1 MNDLVENNLILSAKS
16 GNVDAYNELVLLYQ
30 ERAFN
35 LALRI
40 LADPEL
46 AADVTQD
53 AFISAYQHLNS
64 LRGDSFRPWLFRIV
78 TNRCYDELRRQKR
91 RPSQSLRS
99 DGSEEDQVLDES
111 AYLQDPQSSSE
122 DQLAAKQLEQAVQ
135 DCLRQLPPEFRSVV
149 VLIDLQGMDYQEAR
163 QVIRTPLGT
172 LKSRLARAR
181 IRLQDCLQ
189 GVWELLPE
197 KYRLKIEGSG

>member
-1 MNDLVENNLILSAKS
+1 MMHEQQLIRNAKKGDLEAF
-16 GNVDAYNELVLLYQ
+16 NELVLVYQ
-30 ERAFN
+30 VRAFN

-40 LADPEL
+40 LADSEL
-46 AADVTQD
+46 AADVTQE
-53 AFISAYQHLNS
+53 AFIAAYHHLNS

-91 RPSQSLRS
+91 RPSQSLQS
-99 DGSEEDQVLDES
+99 DGSEENQVMDDP

>member
-1 MNDLVENNLILSAKS
+1 MNDLVENNLIQSAKS
-16 GNVDAYNELVLLYQ
+16 GYVDAYNELVLLYQ
-30 ERAFN
+30 ERVFN

-40 LADPEL
+40 LADSEL
-46 AADVTQD
+46 AADVTQE
-53 AFISAYQHLNS
+53 AFIAAYQHLNS

-91 RPSQSLRS
+91 RPSQPLQVT
-99 DGSEEDQVLDES
+99 GSEEDQALDEP
-111 AYLQDPQSSSE
+111 AYLQDPQISSE

-181 IRLQDCLQ
+181 VRLQDCLQ
-189 GVWELLPE
+189 GVWELLPD